1 LLLAVAHQPTV
12 KTGLTVRQVKEI
24 VAETA
29 LALGTQAVAVELE
42 VLAQMELVLV
52 LQAVRV

>member
-1 LLLAVAHQPTV
+1 VVVVPQDVTETGQLARQDRDLTEEQLVARGMRV
-12 KTGLTVRQVKEI
+12 
-24 VAETA
+24 
-29 LALGTQAVAVELE
+29 VAVELE